1 MERLKASLNSNQNIG
16 NKKNEN
22 SSSLLNL
29 LKDEDERSSLEE
41 SFSIS
46 VKNDDEYLSK
56 TSDHDDLKS
65 NFLSSEFDE
74 FLNLYKDEFPKDK
87 VNIKSSQQIIGKKRS
102 STIFSTSKKIKNYS
116 NPEISIKCKN
126 KKDHKNSN
134 TLSELEKCYNELENI
149 MSKYS
154 FLDIAKIILKINNG
168 IIDKSNENQ
177 ELYKMLQKISSNISK
192 KDNITLMC
200 LSILYSKTPFEKER
214 NRSNKKTNRK
224 IELIKEVKKEY
235 KKEDIKEEGKE
246 NKEKKE
252 EKVKRKHTK
261 ERFSINKIIN
271 KDTSKII
278 KRIKRKEKDQYIF
291 REHFYH
297 VNKKIYC
304 YKSKSLRL
312 SYYQMLYCEKRYFN
326 GCNAKVLVNSN
337 PNDIVVL
344 GEHDHR
350 GIPLREF
357 YKRFPKFKNKDWNHI
372 QLVKEEDEEYIIY
385 NN

>member
-1 MERLKASLNSNQNIG
+1 MERLKASLNLNQNIE

-154 FLDIAKIILKINNG
+154 FLDIAKIILKINN
-168 IIDKSNENQ
+168 KFF
-177 ELYKMLQKISSNISK
+177 LK
-192 KDNITLMC
+192 TL
-200 LSILYSKTPFEKER
+200 
-214 NRSNKKTNRK
+214 
-224 IELIKEVKKEY
+224 
-235 KKEDIKEEGKE
+235 
-246 NKEKKE
+246 
-252 EKVKRKHTK
+252 
-261 ERFSINKIIN
+261 FS
-271 KDTSKII
+271 
-278 KRIKRKEKDQYIF
+278 
-291 REHFYH
+291 
-297 VNKKIYC
+297 
-304 YKSKSLRL
+304 
-312 SYYQMLYCEKRYFN
+312 
-326 GCNAKVLVNSN
+326 
-337 PNDIVVL
+337 
-344 GEHDHR
+344 
-350 GIPLREF
+350 
-357 YKRFPKFKNKDWNHI
+357 
-372 QLVKEEDEEYIIY
+372 
-385 NN
+385 